1 MEKIQSLTGMMD
13 LIENKA
19 NKANKADTAN
29 GIFYTE
35 HILKDIFETYS
46 ISEIRTPALEDSS
59 LFKRSVGDTSDIV
72 NKELYTFMD
81 KNDKSITLRPEG
93 TASVIRSII
102 EKKIDNESNKFWYLG
117 PMWRYERPQKGRYR
131 QFSQA
136 GVEILGYSEGIAEL
150 EIVSI
155 ICSIN
160 KALGIENSILKI
172 NHLGDKE
179 SKEKYC
185 NALKNFLMPL
195 SSKLDEKDIQRLNT
209 NPLRVL
215 DSKNSETQEILKD
228 APKINDFLT
237 DQSLDLLNLVKNTF
251 SKECNI
257 EIDHTL
263 VRGLDYYTGFVF
275 EAVSSDLG
283 AQDAYLGGGR
293 YDDLCK
299 QLGGKDLPAI
309 GMAIGIERLSLL
321 TKTYKKNRTLISFII
336 ISSNLE
342 SKAYKI
348 AHNLRSINSSID
360 IDVQLSDGSL
370 KSKLRRANKDN
381 ASYAFII
388 GEDEL
393 KSENIIVKSLNDE
406 NSEQIIMNIS
416 EIENF
421 IQNIK

>member
-13 LIENKA
+13 LIE

-72 NKELYTFMD
+72 NKELYSFMD

-93 TASVIRSII
+93 TASVIRSVI

-215 DSKNSETQEILKD
+215 DSKSSETQEILKD

-251 SKECNI
+251 SEECNI

>member
-13 LIENKA
+13 LIA
-19 NKANKADTAN
+19 NKSDKADTAN
-29 GIFYTE
+29 RIFYAE
-35 HILKDIFETYS
+35 QMLRDIFENYS
-46 ISEIRTPALEDSS
+46 ISEIRTPALENSS

-72 NKELYTFMD
+72 NKELYSFLD
-81 KNDKSITLRPEG
+81 KNDRSITLRPEG

-160 KALGIENSILKI
+160 KALGIENPILKI

-179 SKEKYC
+179 SKQNYC
-185 NALKNFLMPL
+185 DALKDFLMPL
-195 SSKLDEKDIQRLNT
+195 SSNLDEKDIQRLNT

-215 DSKNSETQEILKD
+215 DSKNSETQEILKN

-237 DQSLDLLNLVKNTF
+237 DQSLNLLNLVKNTF
-251 SKECNI
+251 SEECNI

-348 AHNLRSINSSID
+348 AHNLRSINSSVD

-406 NSEQIIMNIS
+406 NSEQVIMNIS
-416 EIENF
+416 DIENF

>member
-1 MEKIQSLTGMMD
+1 LEKIQSLTGMMD
-13 LIENKA
+13 LIE

-72 NKELYTFMD
+72 NKELYSFMD

-215 DSKNSETQEILKD
+215 DSKSSETQEILKD

-251 SKECNI
+251 SEECNI

>member
-13 LIENKA
+13 LIA
-19 NKANKADTAN
+19 NKSDKADTAN
-29 GIFYTE
+29 RIFYAE
-35 HILKDIFETYS
+35 QMLRDIFENYS
-46 ISEIRTPALEDSS
+46 ISEIRTPALENSS

-72 NKELYTFMD
+72 NKELYSFLD
-81 KNDKSITLRPEG
+81 KNDRSITLRPEG

-131 QFSQA
+131 QFNQA

-179 SKEKYC
+179 SKQNYC
-185 NALKNFLMPL
+185 DALKDFLMPL
-195 SSKLDEKDIQRLNT
+195 SSNLDEKDIQRLNT

-215 DSKNSETQEILKD
+215 DSKNSETQEILKN

-237 DQSLDLLNLVKNTF
+237 DQSLNLLKLVKNTF
-251 SKECNI
+251 SEECNI

-348 AHNLRSINSSID
+348 AHNLRSINSSVD

-406 NSEQIIMNIS
+406 NSEQVIMNIS
-416 EIENF
+416 DIENF

>member
-13 LIENKA
+13 LIA
-19 NKANKADTAN
+19 NKTDKADTAN
-29 GIFYTE
+29 RIFYAE
-35 HILKDIFETYS
+35 QMLRDIFENYS
-46 ISEIRTPALEDSS
+46 ISEIRTPALENSS

-72 NKELYTFMD
+72 NKELYSFLD
-81 KNDKSITLRPEG
+81 KNDRSITLRPEG

-131 QFSQA
+131 QFNQA

-179 SKEKYC
+179 SKQNYC
-185 NALKNFLMPL
+185 DALKDFLMPL
-195 SSKLDEKDIQRLNT
+195 SSNLDEKDIQRLNT

-215 DSKNSETQEILKD
+215 DSKNSETQEILKN
-228 APKINDFLT
+228 APMINDFLT
-237 DQSLDLLNLVKNTF
+237 DQSLNLLNLVKDTF
-251 SKECNI
+251 SEECNI

-348 AHNLRSINSSID
+348 AHNLRSINSSVD

-406 NSEQIIMNIS
+406 NSEQVIMNIS
-416 EIENF
+416 DIENF

>member
-13 LIENKA
+13 LIA
-19 NKANKADTAN
+19 NKSDKADTAN
-29 GIFYTE
+29 RIFYAE
-35 HILKDIFETYS
+35 QMLRDIFENYS
-46 ISEIRTPALEDSS
+46 ISEIRTPALENSS

-72 NKELYTFMD
+72 NKELYSFLD
-81 KNDKSITLRPEG
+81 KNDRSITLRPEG

-131 QFSQA
+131 QFNQA

-179 SKEKYC
+179 SKKNYC
-185 NALKNFLMPL
+185 DALKDFLMPL

-215 DSKNSETQEILKD
+215 DSKNSETQEILKN

-237 DQSLDLLNLVKNTF
+237 DQSLNLLNLVKNTF
-251 SKECNI
+251 SEECNI

-293 YDDLCK
+293 YDDLCE

-348 AHNLRSINSSID
+348 AHNLRSINSSVD

-406 NSEQIIMNIS
+406 NSEQVIMNIS
-416 EIENF
+416 DIENF

>member
-13 LIENKA
+13 LIA
-19 NKANKADTAN
+19 NKSDKADTAN
-29 GIFYTE
+29 RIFYAE
-35 HILKDIFETYS
+35 QMLRDIFENYS
-46 ISEIRTPALEDSS
+46 ISEIRTPALENSS

-72 NKELYTFMD
+72 NKELYSFLD
-81 KNDKSITLRPEG
+81 KNDRSITLRPEG

-131 QFSQA
+131 QFNQA

-179 SKEKYC
+179 SKQNYC
-185 NALKNFLMPL
+185 DALKDFLMPL
-195 SSKLDEKDIQRLNT
+195 SSNLDEKDIQRLNT

-215 DSKNSETQEILKD
+215 DSKNSETQEILKN

-237 DQSLDLLNLVKNTF
+237 DQSLNLLNLVKNTF
-251 SKECNI
+251 SEECNI

-348 AHNLRSINSSID
+348 AHNLRSINSSVD

>member
-13 LIENKA
+13 LIA
-19 NKANKADTAN
+19 NKSDKADTAN
-29 GIFYTE
+29 RIFYAE
-35 HILKDIFETYS
+35 QMLRDIFENYS
-46 ISEIRTPALEDSS
+46 ISEIRTPALENSS

-72 NKELYTFMD
+72 NKELYSFLD
-81 KNDKSITLRPEG
+81 KNDRSITLRPEG

-131 QFSQA
+131 QFNQA

-179 SKEKYC
+179 SKQNYC
-185 NALKNFLMPL
+185 DALKDFLMPL
-195 SSKLDEKDIQRLNT
+195 SSNLDEKDIQRLNT

-215 DSKNSETQEILKD
+215 DSKNSETQEILKN

-237 DQSLDLLNLVKNTF
+237 DQSLNLLNLVKNTF
-251 SKECNI
+251 SEECNI

-263 VRGLDYYTGFVF
+263 IRGLDYYTGFVF

-348 AHNLRSINSSID
+348 AHNLRSINSSVD

-406 NSEQIIMNIS
+406 NSEQVIMNIS
-416 EIENF
+416 DIENF

>member
-13 LIENKA
+13 LIA
-19 NKANKADTAN
+19 NKSDKADTAN
-29 GIFYTE
+29 RIFYAE
-35 HILKDIFETYS
+35 QMLRDIFENYS
-46 ISEIRTPALEDSS
+46 ISEIRTPALENSS

-72 NKELYTFMD
+72 NKELYSFLD
-81 KNDKSITLRPEG
+81 KNDRSITLRPEG
-93 TASVIRSII
+93 TASVIRSIK

-131 QFSQA
+131 QFNQA

-179 SKEKYC
+179 SKQNFC
-185 NALKNFLMPL
+185 DALKDFLMPL
-195 SSKLDEKDIQRLNT
+195 SSNLDEKDIQRLNT

-215 DSKNSETQEILKD
+215 DSKNSETQEILKN

-237 DQSLDLLNLVKNTF
+237 DQSLNLLNLVKNTF
-251 SKECNI
+251 SEECNI

-348 AHNLRSINSSID
+348 AHNLRSINSSVD